1 MQKLY
6 IGICTEIVDQVDSMP
21 KGGDEKGDKEGE
33 IAVHSSDKRLV
44 DNIFEPYLEAAVP
57 VLCLFLGIGF

>member
-33 IAVHSSDKRLV
+33 IAVHSSDKGLV

-57 VLCLFLGIGF
+57 VLGFLLGIWF